1 MFKSRPNKLALA
13 ISCGLLTLTGAVH
26 AQQVNDKEIVE
37 ALSAE
42 NKSVVEKSTAE
53 TTNQVSTSNDVEAV
67 SYTHLTLPTNR
78 EV

>member
-37 ALSAE
+37 SVGSSDIKRALLP
-42 NKSVVEKSTAE
+42 SVNRDRSIA
-53 TTNQVSTSNDVEAV
+53 
-67 SYTHLTLPTNR
+67 PT
-78 EV
+78 